1 MAIINNIKPF
11 INIGV
16 GDIIREQMEIR
27 NWKQKDMS
35 DILGVSLKHINQ
47 LLQNNQ
53 PLTLDMANRLAN
65 AFNTSPQY
73 WINIDTNYRLNLKV
87 ENNVKENEIKIKSE
101 IYGKMPI
108 REMYKKHWLR
118 FNKNSDDFKKQIL
131 KFWNVDNLNFD
142 LIMNQ
147 FAFNTRKSEAY
158 TNFNQWHLMCWMQM
172 AYKSSSKFKT
182 AEYNKDLLV
191 DLYEH
196 INEYTIKDTGISDF
210 ISSLNNAGVKFIILS
225 HLQKT
230 YLDGAAFFEDKN
242 PVIVYTA
249 RYKRIDNFWFTIAH
263 EIAHILLHLKNNKD
277 YFVDIINTKYSEE
290 TEKEA
295 DALASEKLHH
305 REILE
310 YFRTNMNYISKSKII
325 ECSEKYKI
333 HPSIIA
339 GTLAYNKKISYSI
352 TQSFNKNVLSL
363 IPDKY
368 KVEKN
373 NLEGN

>member
-230 YLDGAAFFEDKN
+230 YLDGAAFFENKN

-295 DALASEKLHH
+295 NALASEKLHH

-373 NLEGN
+373 N